1 MLNSTNVKQQA
12 KQYEKKTYIANKII
26 KRLLYENCTQQEY
39 RDILKIVEEK
49 VLGKGLYEK
58 LEAE

>member
-12 KQYEKKTYIANKII
+12 KQYEKETYIANKIT

-49 VLGKGLYEK
+49 VLGKSLYEK
-58 LEAE
+58 LEIE

>member
-1 MLNSTNVKQQA
+1 MLNFTNIKQQA
-12 KQYEKKTYIANKII
+12 KQYEKETYIANKIT

-58 LEAE
+58 LEVE